1 MILSSLP
8 LWLYSLDEN
17 HNAFVG
23 DPAAKVT
30 SLSFVLH
37 AFVTTSTTFPLNFL
51 SPKETSC
58 VGVVLRQTNNVFGG
72 IEDSS
77 EHKKYSKL
85 DV

>member
-1 MILSSLP
+1 MILNSLP

-30 SLSFVLH
+30 SLSFALH

-51 SPKETSC
+51 FPKETLDFSS
-58 VGVVLRQTNNVFGG
+58 LRVSTSRLVRKDEF
-72 IEDSS
+72 
-77 EHKKYSKL
+77 L
-85 DV
+85 RL